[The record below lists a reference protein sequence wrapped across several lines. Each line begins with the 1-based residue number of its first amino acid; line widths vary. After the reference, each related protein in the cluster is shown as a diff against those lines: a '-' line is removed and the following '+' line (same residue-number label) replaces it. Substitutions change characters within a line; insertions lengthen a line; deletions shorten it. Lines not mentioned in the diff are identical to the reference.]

1 MFVEVVR
8 LFVVILFTAAG
19 FAIGKDPNAVDAG
32 NGAILGSVLGACI
45 GYVAGG
51 LLGRLLDHGIGL
63 AERRI
68 EHAPAHRLLAGGVGA
83 IVLGGLAGLG
93 ILPASFVFSPQVGW
107 SSVGLVVWVGAFLG
121 YRLGAGK
128 SDELLAMAGLTSRP
142 LLRASTYGSP
152 DDRAVLVDATTVV
165 DGRLLALVRA
175 GFLRDSVLV
184 PRFVLDHLQTI
195 AEAQDPARRRRGR
208 RGIEMLEALRLQPDV
223 TLHVVED
230 ELPEYD
236 DPDAKLVELARR
248 SHCSLLTL
256 DENLQRTAELQGVRC
271 LSLRRLGEGMRPVY
285 LPGERARIPIVREGK
300 EAGQGV
306 GFLDDGTMVVVGD
319 AGALVGR
326 DVDVRI
332 TSHVETSVGR
342 MLFASLVASEPEV
355 PQRID
360 RAAGAG
366 GAGALRADG

>member
-8 LFVVILFTAAG
+8 LFIVILATAAG
-19 FAIGKDPNAVDAG
+19 FAVGKDPSALDAG
-32 NGAILGSVLGACI
+32 NGAIVGAVLGACL

-51 LLGRLLDHGIGL
+51 LLGRLLDQGIDL

-68 EHAPAHRLLAGGVGA
+68 DHAPAHRLLAGGVGA
-83 IVLGGLAGLG
+83 IVLGGLTGVVV
-93 ILPASFVFSPQVGW
+93 LPAAFVFPPEVGW
-107 SSVGLVVWVGAFLG
+107 SCVGLVVWVGAVMG
-121 YRLGAGK
+121 YRLGSRK
-128 SDELLAMAGLTSRP
+128 SDELLAMAGLSSQP
-142 LLRASTYGSP
+142 LIRATTYGSP
-152 DDRAVLVDATTVV
+152 ETGAVLVDTTTVV

-175 GFLRDSVLV
+175 GFLRDAVLV
-184 PRFVLDHLQTI
+184 PRFVLDHLETI

-223 TLHVVED
+223 TLHVLED
-230 ELPEYD
+230 ELPGED
-236 DPDAKLVELARR
+236 DSAAKLVELARR
-248 SHCSLLTL
+248 SQCALLTL
-256 DENLQRTAELQGVRC
+256 DEGLQRTAELHGVRC

-306 GFLDDGTMVVVGD
+306 GFLDDGAMVVVSD
-319 AGALVGR
+319 AGALVGQ

-342 MLFASLVASEPEV
+342 MLFASLIASEPEV
-355 PQRID
+355 PS
-360 RAAGAG
+360 AN
-366 GAGALRADG
+366 